1 MPLNIRRPVRVL
13 VRLFGRQLGRAFGR
27 LNALAQPIS
36 PRRSKPGF
44 VLVEA
49 LMALAILAIGMASLL
64 TLQFHMRLAA
74 DDARQQDVALRLA
87 RNELERWRARPLQ
100 GDPSLTWEG
109 PSAMYEL
116 ATRSTALE
124 AMHGTGEESDGND
137 AGSAGAAFEAPL
149 PARPVHLRVAWT
161 DRAGRPRSLTLDSLV
176 STLDPALSALLLLAP
191 EATARLRP
199 MQVPGTGAT
208 TPSPSPSPSSL
219 PSPSPSPAPSPS
231 PPPSASTIHA
241 SAGQAAAADVTP
253 PSPADQAWMARA
265 LALAEQAIG
274 LTDPNP
280 RVGCVI
286 VGADGQ
292 LLGQGHTQAAGQA
305 HAEVMALR
313 DAQAQGRD
321 VRGATV
327 YVTLEPCAHH
337 GRTPPCC
344 DALAAAGVG
353 RVVIALGDPNP
364 LVGGQ
369 GTARLRA
376 AGVVAELIPPDHP
389 LAVGAAELNIG
400 FLSRMRTGLPFVR
413 MKVAA
418 SLDGRTALSNGV
430 SQWITGPD
438 ARRDG
443 HAWRRRAGAVLTGI
457 GTAREDNPRLDVR
470 EVPTAIQPR
479 RVLIDSRLELS
490 PEARL
495 LDPPGQLLIYHA
507 LPEPG
512 ERGRALQD
520 RGAELVSIAD
530 PRGKVDLSA
539 ALRDLGARGVNE
551 LHIEAGYKLNG
562 SLLRTGLVNELLVYL
577 APLLMGEGGGMA
589 DLGTLTA
596 LEQAPRYRI
605 VDTALLGG
613 DLRLRLRP
621 GAV

>member
-1 MPLNIRRPVRVL
+1 MPLKITVPVHVH

-27 LNALAQPIS
+27 LNAFAPPTS
-36 PRRSKPGF
+36 PRRLKPGF

-49 LMALAILAIGMASLL
+49 LMALAILAIGMTSLL
-64 TLQFHMRLAA
+64 TLQVHMRLAA
-74 DDARQQDVALRLA
+74 DDARQQDAALRLA

-116 ATRSTALE
+116 AARSAALE
-124 AMHGTGEESDGND
+124 AMRGKADEGDGD
-137 AGSAGAAFEAPL
+137 GAGPAGAAFEDPL

-176 STLDPALSALLLLAP
+176 STFDPALSALLLLAP

-208 TPSPSPSPSSL
+208 MPSPSPSPS
-219 PSPSPSPAPSPS
+219 PSPAAAPSPS

-253 PSPADQAWMARA
+253 PSPADEAWMARA
-265 LALAEQAIG
+265 LALAEQAVG

-286 VGADGQ
+286 VGTDGQ
-292 LLGQGHTQAAGQA
+292 VLGQGHTQPAGQA

-313 DAQAQGRD
+313 DAQAQGHD

-344 DALAAAGVG
+344 DALAAASVG

-369 GTARLRA
+369 GTARLRT
-376 AGVVAELIPPDHP
+376 AGVVAEHIPPDHP
-389 LAVGAAELNIG
+389 LAVGASELNIG
-400 FLSRMRTGLPFVR
+400 FLSRMRTGLPFIR

-418 SLDGRTALSNGV
+418 SLDGRTALANGV